1 MLFEIV
7 LFKFVLFKIVL
18 FENVLFKFVLFEI
31 VLFENVLFKFVL
43 FENVLFTELEFV
55 LFAALITLFICKF
68 SLELFAEDL
77 SSLPPNC
84 DRSTEFA
91 ILTVFVFALP
101 GPLSILSQLPE
112 NVGVIETLVGF
123 GVMPEPGVVGVGRSV
138 RGE

>member
-18 FENVLFKFVLFEI
+18 FENVLFKFVLF
-31 VLFENVLFKFVL
+31 
-43 FENVLFTELEFV
+43 TELEFV
-55 LFAALITLFICKF
+55 LFAVLITLFICKF

-84 DRSTEFA
+84 DKSTEFA

-123 GVMPEPGVVGVGRSV
+123 GVMPEPGVVGVGRSA